1 MGWLLFSFLAGC
13 GFSEEKKETGAGK
26 EISEGYLSNGMTCK
40 TEKGVLFTGNTEKAY
55 FYDFYSDTVYPL
67 CARPNCRHD
76 SERECA
82 AMRFNRLAYLPVMY
96 QESLY
101 YVRMEENG
109 GLNYYR
115 SNMDGEEERLVAEL
129 GYDQVDPLNALL
141 YEGKAYLLGDSFG
154 EMREEGWDGTAC
166 LFSVDLE
173 TGEKESLFE
182 VGYGMNGGVL
192 LTMKHLYGGRLYFEF
207 FSRDADTDLENGMYF
222 VDLKTR
228 EIQKIDW
235 GEDFRMM
242 GWRGE
247 WAVFY
252 DHALDA
258 SGLLDEKSEKTI
270 WRVHLDS
277 GEKEAL
283 CRSIPGGGSVVLED
297 GLLWTEWKEYEKEGV
312 WKFYEWRSGETREI
326 SRIDLER
333 YFFLEMSVCVDGEER
348 LIGYFTETDET
359 GTGRQGHYLISEEDF
374 RKGKTEYRFLC
385 RVNGGR

>member
-1 MGWLLFSFLAGC
+1 
-13 GFSEEKKETGAGK
+13 
-26 EISEGYLSNGMTCK
+26 
-40 TEKGVLFTGNTEKAY
+40 
-55 FYDFYSDTVYPL
+55 
-67 CARPNCRHD
+67 
-76 SERECA
+76 
-82 AMRFNRLAYLPVMY
+82 MRFNRLAYLLVMY

-173 TGEKESLFE
+173 TGEKESLLE

-258 SGLLDEKSEKTI
+258 SGLLDEK
-270 WRVHLDS
+270 
-277 GEKEAL
+277 
-283 CRSIPGGGSVVLED
+283 
-297 GLLWTEWKEYEKEGV
+297 EGV

-348 LIGYFTETDET
+348 LN
-359 GTGRQGHYLISEEDF
+359 RIS
-374 RKGKTEYRFLC
+374 FLC